1 MKSVLVTADDFGFT
15 KSVTDGVLKAHDE
28 GIVTHT
34 GLMVN
39 MPDAQ
44 RAVELAKLRPSL
56 SVVLHFNLTQG
67 KPISDPK
74 LIPSL
79 VRENGE
85 FKGLSLWYPRRA
97 NPKDIEVDLRA
108 QIEKFMSFGFD
119 KIHIDGHHYVTFIP
133 NILEI
138 VIKLSEEY
146 PIMSTRMI
154 DPGMIK
160 KGVKRKIIGF
170 SILCLGSKF
179 VFGLGRYIK
188 FWLKK
193 LEEAGLVY
201 PDALVSWELFGESDC
216 EASLLKSLAT
226 LGDGITEIFGHP
238 GLVDEELLGIST
250 YTDIRERELAAFTS
264 ARVKDAITQSDTELI
279 NAFCLGGHL

>member
-1 MKSVLVTADDFGFT
+1 MNFY
-15 KSVTDGVLKAHDE
+15 E
-28 GIVTHT
+28 
-34 GLMVN
+34 N
-39 MPDAQ
+39 
-44 RAVELAKLRPSL
+44 
-56 SVVLHFNLTQG
+56 
-67 KPISDPK
+67 
-74 LIPSL
+74 IP
-79 VRENGE
+79 
-85 FKGLSLWYPRRA
+85 
-97 NPKDIEVDLRA
+97 
-108 QIEKFMSFGFD
+108 
-119 KIHIDGHHYVTFIP
+119 
-133 NILEI
+133 
-138 VIKLSEEY
+138 
-146 PIMSTRMI
+146 
-154 DPGMIK
+154 
-160 KGVKRKIIGF
+160 RKIIGF

-250 YTDIRERELAAFTS
+250 YTDTRERELAAFTS

>member
-1 MKSVLVTADDFGFT
+1 
-15 KSVTDGVLKAHDE
+15 
-28 GIVTHT
+28 
-34 GLMVN
+34 
-39 MPDAQ
+39 
-44 RAVELAKLRPSL
+44 
-56 SVVLHFNLTQG
+56 
-67 KPISDPK
+67 
-74 LIPSL
+74 
-79 VRENGE
+79 
-85 FKGLSLWYPRRA
+85 
-97 NPKDIEVDLRA
+97 
-108 QIEKFMSFGFD
+108 
-119 KIHIDGHHYVTFIP
+119 
-133 NILEI
+133 
-138 VIKLSEEY
+138 
-146 PIMSTRMI
+146 MI

-193 LEEAGLVY
+193 LEEAGLVH